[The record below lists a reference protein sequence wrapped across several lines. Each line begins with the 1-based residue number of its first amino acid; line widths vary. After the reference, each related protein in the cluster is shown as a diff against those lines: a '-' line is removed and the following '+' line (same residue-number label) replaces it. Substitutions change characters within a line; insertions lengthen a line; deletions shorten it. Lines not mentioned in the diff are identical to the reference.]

1 MEKFAP
7 LFVFYSCGCSLAIFI
22 LVIEIVFVRQSAN
35 PQKLMTSLP
44 KTNLWHVSD
53 VSEFQK
59 YCCPECQFKCEQ
71 FNDLRNHAIETHELS
86 KTFSFLN
93 AK

>member
-1 MEKFAP
+1 
-7 LFVFYSCGCSLAIFI
+7 
-22 LVIEIVFVRQSAN
+22 
-35 PQKLMTSLP
+35 MTSLP
-44 KTNLWHVSD
+44 KNNLWYVSD

-71 FNDLRNHAIETHELS
+71 FNDFRNHAIETHDLK
-86 KTFSFLN
+86 KTFSFLK

>member
-7 LFVFYSCGCSLAIFI
+7 LFVFYSCGCLLAIFI
-22 LVIEIVFVRQSAN
+22 LVIEIVFVRQ
-35 PQKLMTSLP
+35 KLKTSP
-44 KTNLWHVSD
+44 PTNNLWHVSD

-71 FNDLRNHAIETHELS
+71 FNDFRNHAIKTHELS
-86 KTFSFLN
+86 KAVSFLK